1 MRMHLEG
8 VKNAYRR
15 VVPYFLC
22 VSLRSSAPLRLS
34 ALTTSLPQRRRG
46 TQRLA
51 EKRFQNK
58 THPTAGD
65 ARIDLDR
72 NHDRGAGLA

>member
-1 MRMHLEG
+1 MHLEG

-15 VVPYFLC
+15 V
-22 VSLRSSAPLRLS
+22 LRQFEISERLRRNLVNFQTDTL
-34 ALTTSLPQRRRG
+34 LT
-46 TQRLA
+46 A
-51 EKRFQNK
+51 
-58 THPTAGD
+58 AG